1 MYFDAV
7 GSKSLIMF
15 LGINLKLQLLLWPL
29 WTDNVCLHYA
39 KFHDN
44 KDFSKQLPSFG
55 SLLTNIRKEM
65 LLLIRTDSGIFL
77 MQMILPTALWVI
89 IQARIGSDCMRLLG
103 NTLLWIWMK
112 RYFFTVQIFQM
123 IGIKFRMMRELN
135 IFIKLKIKG
144 FGSSEDVGI

>member
-1 MYFDAV
+1 MFAFNIQNFV
-7 GSKSLIMF
+7 TTKTSL
-15 LGINLKLQLLLWPL
+15 NS
-29 WTDNVCLHYA
+29 CL
-39 KFHDN
+39 F
-44 KDFSKQLPSFG
+44 FFFG
-55 SLLTNIRKEM
+55 WRLTNIKKEL

-77 MQMILPTALWVI
+77 MQMILLTALWVI

-123 IGIKFRMMRELN
+123 MGIKFRMMCELN

-144 FGSSEDVGI
+144 FWILGRCRYIKICWLNF

>member
-1 MYFDAV
+1 MDQV
-7 GSKSLIMF
+7 VKSRMIF
-15 LGINLKLQLLLWPL
+15 FRIHFKFQWPLWPL
-29 WTDNVCLHYA
+29 WTDNVCLQHS
-39 KFHDN
+39 KFCDN
-44 KDFSKQLPSFG
+44 KDFSKQLPFFFFG
-55 SLLTNIRKEM
+55 WRLTNIKKEL

-77 MQMILPTALWVI
+77 MQMILLTALWVI

-123 IGIKFRMMRELN
+123 MGIKFRMMCELN

>member
-1 MYFDAV
+1 MDQV
-7 GSKSLIMF
+7 VKSLMIF
-15 LGINLKLQLLLWPL
+15 FRTHFKFQWPLWPL
-29 WTDNVCLHYA
+29 WTNNVCLPHS
-39 KFHDN
+39 KFCDN

-55 SLLTNIRKEM
+55 WRLTNIKKEL

-77 MQMILPTALWVI
+77 MQMILLTALWVI

-123 IGIKFRMMRELN
+123 MGIKFRMMCELN